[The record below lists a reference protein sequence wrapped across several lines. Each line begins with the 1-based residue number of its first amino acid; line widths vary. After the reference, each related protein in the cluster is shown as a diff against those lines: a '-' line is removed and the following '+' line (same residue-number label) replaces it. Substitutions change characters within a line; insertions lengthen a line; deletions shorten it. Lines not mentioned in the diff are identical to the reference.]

1 VTDIIPREDIA
12 FGQSLSPVWR
22 RFFEKAFRNLN
33 ATAGTVTVIQQT
45 VTQIQENPA
54 DLSGKQDHSGALDQ
68 LTGLLGPGFVERTG
82 GGYVARLLDLSDIPA
97 DVAVAGD
104 ALVFDGTAWHPGPVS
119 GSAVVTISDTPPT
132 SPRVGDLWA
141 DSSTG
146 VIYLRYDDGTTVAW
160 VEFGT
165 VGGGDATTVP
175 TVMASGQTFTVA
187 ANTQVL
193 FSMPIDVG
201 DATLDVSGYLLEV
214 N

>member
-33 ATAGTVTVIQQT
+33 ATAGSVTVIRQT

-97 DVAVAGD
+97 DIAVAGD
-104 ALVFDGTAWHPGPVS
+104 ALVFDGVGWHPGPVS

-165 VGGGDATTVP
+165 VGGSSDAVP
-175 TVMASGQTFTVA
+175 TRMSTGQVYSVA
-187 ANTQVL
+187 ADTQAL